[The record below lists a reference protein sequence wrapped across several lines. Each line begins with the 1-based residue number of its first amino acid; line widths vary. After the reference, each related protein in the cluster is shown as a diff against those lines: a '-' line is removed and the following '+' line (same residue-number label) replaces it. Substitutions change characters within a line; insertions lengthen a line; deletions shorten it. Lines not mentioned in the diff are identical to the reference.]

1 MTAVATPELTTDQCL
16 TTSWKPTA
24 GQKRETRGGFV
35 CRWIETH
42 CVYTQGRWIGKPV
55 RLLLWERRFIYAL
68 FEVDPATRLRK
79 IRWALLGVPK
89 KNGKTELAAWLAL
102 YFLIGDGEPSPLVGV
117 AAGSDEQA
125 DLVFGAAKRC
135 AELSPT
141 LSQITERYEKEIL
154 VPSIPGAKLRRLSA
168 AVGTNDGPSWF
179 VIICDELHE
188 WAGPKGQKLW
198 DVLTNGTGAR
208 EEPMVLQLTTAGWD
222 KDTICYRE
230 YEKGMKIAAGEIE
243 DPSYLFWW
251 YEAPQGCDHRDLAI
265 ARAANPSFGEIQK
278 EPFYVDQLRR
288 KTENTYRRYFLN
300 QWTSAAEAWLPFNAW
315 ESIRLERELPTD
327 GTLDVVLGFDGSFNN
342 DSTALIGCTIEE
354 KPHVFVVEIW
364 EKPEGDDGSWRVPI
378 LEVEQTIEEAC
389 TTYQVREIACD
400 PARWARS
407 YQVLEERG
415 LPVEEFPQSAQRM
428 VPATQRFYEAVINK
442 GMTQSGDPRLTRH
455 VSQTTVKADQRG
467 TRIQKDPAAPHRK
480 IDGAV
485 AGIMAMHRAAWW
497 WEEMRGGF
505 SIF

>member
-1 MTAVATPELTTDQCL
+1 M
-16 TTSWKPTA
+16 
-24 GQKRETRGGFV
+24 
-35 CRWIETH
+35 
-42 CVYTQGRWIGKPV
+42 
-55 RLLLWERRFIYAL
+55 AL
-68 FEVDPATRLRK
+68 FEVDPETRLRK
-79 IRWALLGVPK
+79 IRWSLLGVPK

-141 LSQITERYEKEIL
+141 LSEITERYEKEML

-188 WAGPKGQKLW
+188 WAGPKGRKLW

-208 EEPMVLQLTTAGWD
+208 MQPMVLQLTTAGWD
-222 KDTICYRE
+222 PDTICYEQYE
-230 YEKGMKIAAGEIE
+230 YGHRVASGEAD
-243 DPSYLFWW
+243 DPAYLFWW
-251 YEAPQGCDHRDLAI
+251 YEAPEGADHRNLELLPTC
-265 ARAANPSFGEIQK
+265 NPSYGEIMQ
-278 EPFYVDQLRR
+278 EAFYRDQLTK

-315 ESIRLERELPTD
+315 ESCRRRPPLLVTPAD
-327 GTLDVVLGFDGSFNN
+327 GSDIVLGFDGSFNN
-342 DSTALIGCTIEE
+342 DSTALLGCTIEE
-354 KPHVFVVEIW
+354 KPHLFVVGMW
-364 EKPEGDDGSWRVPI
+364 EKPLDDDGQWRVPI
-378 LEVEQTIEEAC
+378 EEVEQRIIDAC
-389 TTYQVREIACD
+389 ETWTVREIACD

-407 YQVLEERG
+407 YQILEDRG

-428 VPATQRFYEAVINK
+428 TPATQRFYESVINH
-442 GMTQSGDPRLTRH
+442 GLTHDGDRRLARH
-455 VSQTTVKADQRG
+455 VSNSVVKADQRG
-467 TRIQKDPAAPHRK
+467 SRIMKDPNAPKRK

-485 AGIMAMHRAAWW
+485 AGIMAHHRAAWW
-497 WEEMRGGF
+497 WDEMQGGF
-505 SIF
+505 SIY